1 MKLGAMDA
9 SGRASVEETGETETV
24 PADTVIAA
32 VGERVDTELYQANGL
47 PLDNRGK
54 VVADSRTLEASSG
67 VYVTRRRTWRSCNRS
82 GGNPGCPEGSSGIPS
97 KSSCL

>member
-1 MKLGAMDA
+1 MKLGAVDA

-54 VVADSRTLEASSG
+54 VVADSRTLESSSG
-67 VYVTRRRTWRSCNRS
+67 VYVIGDGL
-82 GGNPGCPEGSSGIPS
+82 GGPATVVEGIRDAQ
-97 KSSCL
+97 KAAAAFLQKASCL